1 MAETTKAFVESILFS
16 KKYSVTFLITI
27 LFISLGLCVSGQN
40 NPISIRAVFEPNII
54 SLSNSSIYKVIIEGT
69 QSQPRGKIPFV
80 EGLNL
85 NNNPQTFR
93 KVSLNNGQT
102 SIRLELNFRAKPTRQ
117 GDFTL
122 PEWQMV
128 LDGSTH
134 KVPPTTLQVLSPS
147 EQDIIN
153 QKQQIQKEDE
163 LKRAAFIEFSMPREY
178 YFEGESI
185 VSKISLYLWDQLPFT
200 RIENVPT
207 KKGDAF
213 SMTELGQP
221 QESRNILKFNKS
233 YSTYSWMTALTATNI
248 GEHTLSYFANLR
260 MRTTNR
266 RSSPFNS
273 PFFNDPFFGFGREES
288 IRVNSPEKKIVVKS
302 LPMKDR
308 PSSFKGAIGTFVS
321 SISIDAEKVSEGDPI
336 RLTFSLSGKGNFSAM
351 PAPTLALDE
360 NFKVGPPAFSLMVI
374 NSLNPKEPN
383 ILSIY

>member
-1 MAETTKAFVESILFS
+1 M
-16 KKYSVTFLITI
+16 
-27 LFISLGLCVSGQN
+27 
-40 NPISIRAVFEPNII
+40 
-54 SLSNSSIYKVIIEGT
+54 
-69 QSQPRGKIPFV
+69 
-80 EGLNL
+80 
-85 NNNPQTFR
+85 
-93 KVSLNNGQT
+93 
-102 SIRLELNFRAKPTRQ
+102 
-117 GDFTL
+117 
-122 PEWQMV
+122 
-128 LDGSTH
+128 
-134 KVPPTTLQVLSPS
+134 
-147 EQDIIN
+147 
-153 QKQQIQKEDE
+153 
-163 LKRAAFIEFSMPREY
+163 
-178 YFEGESI
+178 
-185 VSKISLYLWDQLPFT
+185 SKISLYLWDQLPFT

-213 SMTELGQP
+213 SANSRQP

-302 LPMKDR
+302 LPMNDR

-360 NFKVGPPAFSLMVI
+360 NFKVGPPAFSFDGDQLTKSEGTQHFEYI
-374 NSLNPKEPN
+374 LTPLNAGVFPIPKVN
-383 ILSIY
+383 FSFSIR